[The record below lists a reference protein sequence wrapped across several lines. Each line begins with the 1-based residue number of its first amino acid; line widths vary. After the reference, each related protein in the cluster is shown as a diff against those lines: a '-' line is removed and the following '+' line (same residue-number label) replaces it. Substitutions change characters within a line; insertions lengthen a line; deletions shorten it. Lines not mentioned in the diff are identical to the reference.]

1 MNDSNIIWKILV
13 RQFNND
19 HPIISLYL
27 STSEHGQFKSKK
39 GCIDKMM
46 RFISEIVSPF
56 IEDHISREMVI
67 YFLEIKRKEYN
78 KGLFKIKSIY

>member
-1 MNDSNIIWKILV
+1 
-13 RQFNND
+13 
-19 HPIISLYL
+19 
-27 STSEHGQFKSKK
+27 
-39 GCIDKMM
+39 M